1 MISFLRQYFRECL
14 EELHK
19 VTWPTRQQAIQI
31 TTTVFIFMVV
41 SAFALGVVDQVL
53 ALGYRTLLS
62 LKVGTP

>member
-1 MISFLRQYFRECL
+1 MLSIVKQYLQECL

-31 TTTVFIFMVV
+31 TTTVFIFMVA

-53 ALGYRTLLS
+53 ALGYRTLLTFKIGP
-62 LKVGTP
+62 L